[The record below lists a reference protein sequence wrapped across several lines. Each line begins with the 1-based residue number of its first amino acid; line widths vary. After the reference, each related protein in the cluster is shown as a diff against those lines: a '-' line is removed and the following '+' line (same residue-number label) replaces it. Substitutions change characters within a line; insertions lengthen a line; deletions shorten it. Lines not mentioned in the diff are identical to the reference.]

1 VGVQTALKKDRAK
14 DIDLVVHQLYAGQS
28 SPCVVIKDGD
38 RRGIGRN
45 IETIEEIFELE
56 VGKHP
61 GYTVQR
67 CVPIE
72 LEAAEN

>member
-56 VGKHP
+56 VGKQ
-61 GYTVQR
+61 QR
-67 CVPIE
+67 IKSVRATP
-72 LEAAEN
+72 LLR